1 MPKQIIVFLSL
12 VQISSND
19 KTLWV
24 NIKKSDHTALTQLF
38 QRYYFY
44 LVKIG
49 INYFQDPDLAK
60 DAANDVFFNIWRNR
74 ETLSDV
80 ENIKAYLKTSYRNHI
95 FLLAKRDLQNTDRL
109 KQWHQ
114 DQQEPQHSYE
124 EILIALQIKQEE
136 KEILQRCLE
145 ELTPRQ
151 KEYLELKFYEG
162 LSYEQIAEQ
171 TGQVVKTIYNTV
183 YEAIKVLRQKISL
196 KK

>member
-1 MPKQIIVFLSL
+1 MRM
-12 VQISSND
+12 QISSND

-24 NIKKSDHTALTQLF
+24 NIKKSDPTALTQLF

-49 INYFQDPDLAK
+49 ISYVKDPDLAK

-80 ENIKAYLKTSYRNHI
+80 ENINAYLKTSYRNHI
-95 FLLAKRDLQNTDRL
+95 FLLAKRDLKDTDRL
-109 KQWHQ
+109 KEWHK
-114 DQQEPQHSYE
+114 DQQKPQHSYE

-136 KEILQRCLE
+136 KEKLLRCLE

-151 KEYLELKFYEG
+151 KEYLKLKFYEG